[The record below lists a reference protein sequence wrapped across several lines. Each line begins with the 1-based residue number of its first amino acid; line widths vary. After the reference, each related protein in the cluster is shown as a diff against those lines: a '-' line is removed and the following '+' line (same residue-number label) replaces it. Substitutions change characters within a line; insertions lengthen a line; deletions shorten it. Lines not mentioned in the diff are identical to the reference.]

1 MALPPFLKF
10 LEADDPDFGQA
21 IEKVVSSAMTPGALD
36 EKTKLLIAL
45 ALDAAHGS
53 VPGVTSVARQARSA
67 GATDAEIAEAL
78 RLAYFA
84 SGNSILMASSAAF
97 RKNE

>member
-1 MALPPFLKF
+1 
-10 LEADDPDFGQA
+10 
-21 IEKVVSSAMTPGALD
+21 
-36 EKTKLLIAL
+36 
-45 ALDAAHGS
+45 
-53 VPGVTSVARQARSA
+53 VAKHARSV

-97 RKNE
+97 RKSE